1 MFLLSL
7 AYDWGKL
14 LWQGMF
20 YCLLTTDMIKYK
32 MLDSNSETNKD
43 FNASNYIVAYKI
55 KGGFESR
62 IKFERCQKGLFHIAK
77 GRQPQY
83 EEQFKYKMT

>member
-1 MFLLSL
+1 
-7 AYDWGKL
+7 
-14 LWQGMF
+14 
-20 YCLLTTDMIKYK
+20 

-83 EEQFKYKMT
+83 EEQFK

>member
-1 MFLLSL
+1 
-7 AYDWGKL
+7 
-14 LWQGMF
+14 
-20 YCLLTTDMIKYK
+20 MIKYK

-43 FNASNYIVAYKI
+43 FNASNWIVAYKI

-83 EEQFKYKMT
+83 EEQFKYKMP

>member
-1 MFLLSL
+1 ML
-7 AYDWGKL
+7 
-14 LWQGMF
+14 
-20 YCLLTTDMIKYK
+20 YCLLTSDMIKYK

-43 FNASNYIVAYKI
+43 FNVSNYMVAYKI

-62 IKFERCQKGLFHIAK
+62 IKVECCQKGLFYIAK

-83 EEQFKYKMT
+83 EGKFKDKMP

>member
-1 MFLLSL
+1 
-7 AYDWGKL
+7 
-14 LWQGMF
+14 
-20 YCLLTTDMIKYK
+20 

-62 IKFERCQKGLFHIAK
+62 MKFERCQKGLFYIEK
-77 GRQPQY
+77 GGQPQY
-83 EEQFKYKMT
+83 EEQFKYKMP